1 MKKYMILILL
11 VAALAACLL
20 GCGSNAKEQEQAVE
34 EGITDTDALA
44 ENSILPTEG
53 ALSLLQYCDGNIT
66 LRFSH
71 DTETNAWR
79 WVDEPTFPL
88 DSAKVDEI
96 VAALTAL
103 GQLEKISAPTELEAY
118 GLEEPLKYLTLKTET
133 VDGILYIGN
142 QGEDGSWYASLEGY
156 EDVFI
161 LPDTFVQ
168 LLSRSI
174 YDMAVL
180 PTLPAFT
187 AENLLSV
194 AVEDSDRRVFMH
206 QTEGAWK
213 SVSEQLV
220 GRAGEVVNTLAS
232 LQMSKCFDFLPSQQA
247 MKIMGFS
254 TPTATV
260 TVEYLNSVNVETTFT
275 LTLGSLRSAEEG
287 YYATINN
294 DSTVYLIPAAQVSPL
309 LVLLIYAK

>member
-53 ALSLLQYCDGNIT
+53 VLSLLQYCDGNIT

-133 VDGILYIGN
+133 VDGILYIGD